1 MENFKKDGR
10 KLSASFVTGAVA
22 LVFLIIGYQSALFIH
37 KASVARIIADRD
49 NPDTVF
55 IVSNALAEMEDGP
68 GGESGAAGTN
78 GSEGGNLS
86 GNRVGKGR
94 RTEVRKGQAPVND
107 TVRKDALR
115 SDEAA
120 QAYRSVKYRKKESF
134 RFDPNTVSIDDL
146 MRLGFSLKQAQSID
160 NYRKKGGRFR
170 RKEDFAKSYVVADSV
185 YRRLEP
191 YISIPRLDI
200 NEADSA
206 AFETLPGIGKYFAA
220 RMVSYRE
227 ELGGYSYKEQL
238 MDIPHFDGEKF
249 AGLEDLIEVGEGHY
263 QPFRL
268 WSATEKELEAHPY
281 IDRYAAHSIVLFR
294 ENSPK
299 EELTVENLVKA
310 GIFGEERG
318 NMLTRCRIAE
328 P

>member
-120 QAYRSVKYRKKESF
+120 QAYRAVKYRKKESF

-191 YISIPRLDI
+191 YISIPLLDI
-200 NEADSA
+200 NEA
-206 AFETLPGIGKYFAA
+206 ENL
-220 RMVSYRE
+220 
-227 ELGGYSYKEQL
+227 YKEMGKVFPKKHGWSYSIICPSETFERSFGRKADKRRKL
-238 MDIPHFDGEKF
+238 YNGMIKC
-249 AGLEDLIEVGEGHY
+249 DLYMYFKG
-263 QPFRL
+263 
-268 WSATEKELEAHPY
+268 
-281 IDRYAAHSIVLFR
+281 
-294 ENSPK
+294 
-299 EELTVENLVKA
+299 
-310 GIFGEERG
+310 
-318 NMLTRCRIAE
+318 
-328 P
+328 

>member
-68 GGESGAAGTN
+68 GGESGAAGTTR
-78 GSEGGNLS
+78 SEGGNLS

-206 AFETLPGIGKYFAA
+206 AFETLPGIDRYFAA
-220 RMVSYRE
+220 RE

-263 QPFRL
+263 EPFRL

-318 NMLTRCRIAE
+318 NMLARCRIAE

>member
-206 AFETLPGIGKYFAA
+206 AFETGIGKYFAA

-263 QPFRL
+263 EPFRL

-318 NMLTRCRIAE
+318 NMLARCRIAE